1 MSTATKTAN
10 KPQQRQQFAR
20 EAETK
25 GYLTTPQ
32 EPRLPYAPVAL
43 ERYGVD
49 EDAWQAL
56 VDAIFPT
63 AKSVAG
69 VLLALAYCK
78 RRNLDPFKRVVHIV
92 PMWSAALKRE
102 IETVWPGIAE
112 LRTTA
117 FRTGVYAGCDEC
129 RFGPWKEQTFVDKV
143 KKYRGN
149 EEYYEEEKVTVGFPE
164 WAQMT
169 VYRMVADQR
178 VAFVG
183 PKVRWIASYGR
194 KGKTILPNDMWTRRT
209 DEQIEKC
216 AEAAALR
223 RAFPEEL
230 GGEYSAEEMAGQVL
244 DLGGG
249 VTVETPAKTAAP
261 KRSDFADKAAGAK
274 DVAEDGSTEG
284 DQGGAGEEEEP
295 EGHELVDET
304 GVVVDKIVDDER
316 YCDAV
321 IGLWEVATDLK
332 HVQTIADNNREE
344 LDTLPK
350 ALGRK
355 ARDAFEGAKQRLSSK
370 GNGKTEQKPAEAKA
384 PPMEDVAG
392 YRLKTARGKQM
403 DQLYDAP
410 QFILAINT
418 LFEQAELKV
427 DLENIYKH
435 NAETIRSMPE
445 GVQKTIVELYDQALV
460 AHGQS

>member
-10 KPQQRQQFAR
+10 KPQQRQQSAR
-20 EAETK
+20 EPETK

-32 EPRLPYAPVAL
+32 EPRLPYAPVAR
-43 ERYGVD
+43 EKYGID

-78 RRNLDPFKRVVHIV
+78 WRKLDPFKRTVHIV
-92 PMWSAALKRE
+92 PMYNAKLKRDV
-102 IETVWPGIAE
+102 ETVWPGISE

-117 FRTGVYAGCDEC
+117 FRTGSYAGCDEC
-129 RFGPWKEQTFVDKV
+129 VFGPLVKKSFTDKV
-143 KKYRGN
+143 KKWKGQ
-149 EEYYEEEKVTVGFPE
+149 EEYYEPETIEVEFPE

-169 VYRMVADQR
+169 VYRMVEGQR
-178 VAFVG
+178 VPFVG
-183 PKVRWIASYGR
+183 PKVRWLASYGK
-194 KGKTILPNDMWTRRT
+194 KGKTILPNDMWARRT
-209 DEQIEKC
+209 DEQLEKC

-223 RAFPEEL
+223 RAFPEEM
-230 GGEYSAEEMAGQVL
+230 GGDLSAEEMAGQHVV

-249 VTVETPAKTAAP
+249 VTVETPTKTAAAP
-261 KRSDFADKAAGAK
+261 KRSDFADKTAGAK

-284 DQGGAGEEEEP
+284 DQDTAGEEEEP

-304 GVVVDKIVDDER
+304 GVVVDKIADDEA

-321 IGLWEVATDLK
+321 IALWEKATDLK
-332 HVQTIADNNREE
+332 ALGTIADNNLTE
-344 LDTLPK
+344 LDSLPK

-355 ARDAFEGAKQRLSSK
+355 ARDAFEAAKQRLSSK
-370 GNGKTEQKPAEAKA
+370 GNDAA
-384 PPMEDVAG
+384 PG

-410 QFILAINT
+410 QFILAIGT

-435 NAETIRSMPE
+435 NAATIQAMPDN
-445 GVQKTIVELYDQALV
+445 VKATIVELYDQALV
-460 AHGQS
+460 AHGQG